1 MFYFNLN
8 KRIVQTELKF
18 NFNVVSYAEDHVL
31 MQLVEALQA
40 GTSRVQFKI
49 LLLEFVAHIILWS
62 THPLTEINARNV
74 YEGIKAADA

>member
-8 KRIVQTELKF
+8 KSIVQTELKF

-40 GTSRVQFKI
+40 GTSRVQFKV
-49 LLLEFVAHIILWS
+49 LLLEFVAHIIL
-62 THPLTEINARNV
+62 
-74 YEGIKAADA
+74 